1 MAQKDCALKY
11 QQWVV
16 RCCVQMRSKFKWA
29 AVLLFAACRP
39 LEIDISVCWVPC
51 AIYDSLQRF
60 VQKQLFS
67 NAQNPATEAGLL
79 FKINPLLW
87 FHGEKIGCHIIHFT
101 LTILEQKCTIQSIWM
116 CHHFSLQIQIACRY
130 ADGHSPQS
138 SFWTARAWWPLST
151 SASCLHSH
159 CASLASHFLPC
170 ILIVFCHCIFS
181 LYSHYSIVSL

>member
-1 MAQKDCALKY
+1 MLSNISSEWWGAVFK
-11 QQWVV
+11 
-16 RCCVQMRSKFKWA
+16 CVQNSNEPQCCCLQRAGHWRLTSVSA
-29 AVLLFAACRP
+29 ESLALFTTACRG
-39 LEIDISVCWVPC
+39 SFRSNF
-51 AIYDSLQRF
+51 SLTAYG
-60 VQKQLFS
+60 QKL
-67 NAQNPATEAGLL
+67 ATKAGLL

-87 FHGEKIGCHIIHFT
+87 LHGEKIGCHIIHFT

-159 CASLASHFLPC
+159 CASLASHSLPC